1 MTKCAICGQREATK
15 PNSHLIPSFIIS
27 MVSSYD
33 GSYKRDK
40 EMLFTFKPLLS
51 SFYAGRSVTDPTF
64 CDFYNSLREDKKEKI
79 NNHQSFAPDHIFCPE
94 CEKKLGNLLESKYSD
109 NIKSATYDGLISIM
123 FWLSI
128 IWRISKF
135 DYLTCK
141 LPLNYEESI
150 GSLLAEYL
158 ECNGIIQDK
167 VSFIKKLPF
176 SYKLL
181 HCNDFCKQNAG
192 YIVGNYDCNTQCA
205 TYFMGD
211 FVLQVYFAQ
220 PLIQTDIFTLNPFFN
235 KAKLNTGQE
244 LELKQALTI
253 NELQTAYHSLVN
265 FYGKMRIENEKD
277 YIQLGW
283 NTLRC
288 KFGFV
293 IPSAPSDDFCR
304 LFLSQMYNENK
315 KPYEVISNEERA
327 IIFVKSILQLYGF
340 SVLPKER
347 IILDIR

>member
-1 MTKCAICGQREATK
+1 MAKCAICGQREATK
-15 PNSHLIPSFIIS
+15 KNSHLIPSFIIS

-33 GSYKRDK
+33 GSNKRDK

-51 SFYAGRSVTDPTF
+51 SFYAGRSVTAPAF
-64 CDFYNSLREDKKEKI
+64 CDFYNSLSEDKKEKI
-79 NNHQSFAPDHIFCPE
+79 NNHQSFAPDYIFCPE
-94 CEKKLGNLLESKYSD
+94 CEKKLGNLLESSYSAKQK
-109 NIKSATYDGLISIM
+109 NATFNGLVSIM
-123 FWLSI
+123 FWLSV

-135 DYLTCK
+135 DYMACK
-141 LPLNYEESI
+141 LPPNYEESMRP
-150 GSLLAEYL
+150 LLAEYL
-158 ECNGIIQDK
+158 ECNGNIQDEA
-167 VSFIKKLPF
+167 SFIHKLPF
-176 SYKLL
+176 TYKIL

-220 PLIQTDIFTLNPFFN
+220 PMIQTDIFTLNPFFD

-244 LELKQALTI
+244 LELKQKLTI
-253 NELQTAYHSLVN
+253 EQLQTAYHSLVN
-265 FYGKMRIENEKD
+265 FYGKMRIANEKD

-288 KFGFV
+288 KFGFA
-293 IPSAPSDDFCR
+293 IPSVPSDDFCQ
-304 LFLSQMYNENK
+304 LFLSQIYNENK

-327 IIFVKSILQLYGF
+327 KIFVNLFLQLYGL
-340 SVLPKER
+340 SVLPKEK
-347 IILDIR
+347 IISDVG